1 LSDLTVSQVAKEL
14 HIRRDAV
21 VAFLRSGDL
30 AGYDVTAPGARRK
43 SYRIP
48 RQALDAFKAGRS
60 AKAPVKAAKQYRH
73 RQPVA
78 VREFF

>member
-1 LSDLTVSQVAKEL
+1 MSDLTVSQVAKEL

-43 SYRIP
+43 SYRIT
-48 RQALDAFKAGRS
+48 REALDAFKVGRS
-60 AKAPVKAAKQYRH
+60 AKSPVQQPKPYRH
-73 RQPVA
+73 RQPIA

>member
-1 LSDLTVSQVAKEL
+1 MSDLTVSQVAKEL

-43 SYRIP
+43 SYRIT
-48 RQALDAFKAGRS
+48 RDALDAFKQGRS
-60 AKAPVKAAKQYRH
+60 AKLPAPQPKRYRQ